1 MQRYF
6 LDLENGDGTVRD
18 VQGKVFPSR
27 EAARL
32 AAARMAP
39 QITHD
44 EVELSDRFRVLVCGR
59 DEAGR
64 HIFPARLDFEVA
76 WLIS

>member
-6 LDLENGDGTVRD
+6 LDLQNGAGTVRD
-18 VQGKVFPSR
+18 AQGKVFPSR

-32 AAARMAP
+32 AAARMAQ

-44 EVELSDRFRVLVCGR
+44 EVELSDRSRVLVCVRNETGK
-59 DEAGR
+59 
-64 HIFPARLDFEVA
+64 HIFPARLDFEA
-76 WLIS
+76 GWLD